1 MERSWDFHLQNCI
14 LPYIVSPM
22 DISPNLG
29 FKPLYQQVRARL
41 TQRISDGSWAAGII
55 IPSEI
60 QIAAELGVS
69 QGTVR
74 KALDDMTAANLLVRR
89 QGRGTFVATHDESRI
104 LFQFFKLQ
112 LDTGERVFPESEV
125 LDVQIHAATQQEAA
139 KLALFAKEPVIRIRR
154 VRSLDGRRCII
165 EMIILPSALFE
176 GIEKGEIP
184 NNLYDTY
191 ARRFGVTVGGG
202 IETLKAVA
210 ATDEHAKDLGVT
222 AGHPLLLIDRV
233 ASALDG
239 RPVEWRVS
247 LCNTA
252 TMQYITQL
260 R

>member
-1 MERSWDFHLQNCI
+1 MAMELSG
-14 LPYIVSPM
+14 S
-22 DISPNLG
+22 LG
-29 FKPLYQQVRARL
+29 FKPLYQQVRERL
-41 TQRISDGSWAAGII
+41 TQRIADGSWVAGKI

-74 KALDDMTAANLLVRR
+74 KALDDMTSANLLVRR

-112 LDTGERVFPESEV
+112 LDNGDRLFPESEV
-125 LDVQIHAATQQEAA
+125 LQVQCHAATQKEAE
-139 KLALFAKEPVIRIRR
+139 KLGLFAKEPVIRIRR
-154 VRSLDGRRCII
+154 VRSLDSKRCII

-176 GIEKGEIP
+176 GIEQGDIP

-202 IETLKAVA
+202 TETLKAVA
-210 ATDEHAKDLGVT
+210 ATADEAHDLGL
-222 AGHPLLLIDRV
+222 AEGHPLLLVDRV
-233 ASALDG
+233 ATALDG

-247 LCNTA
+247 LCDT
-252 TMQYITQL
+252 TTIQYVTEL

>member
-1 MERSWDFHLQNCI
+1 ME
-14 LPYIVSPM
+14 
-22 DISPNLG
+22 ISDNLG
-29 FKPLYQQVRARL
+29 FKPLYQQVRTRL
-41 TQRISDGSWAAGII
+41 TQRIADGSWAAGTI

-112 LDTGERVFPESEV
+112 LDNGERVFPESEV
-125 LDVQIHAATQQEAA
+125 LNVQIHAATEKEAA
-139 KLALFAKEPVIRIRR
+139 KLGLFAKEPVIRIRR
-154 VRSLDGRRCII
+154 VRSLDGKRCII

-176 GIEKGEIP
+176 GIEQGDIP

-202 IETLKAVA
+202 TETLKAVV
-210 ATDEHAKDLGVT
+210 ATDRDALDLHLQP
-222 AGHPLLLIDRV
+222 GHPLLLIDRV
-233 ASALDG
+233 ATALDG

-247 LCNTA
+247 LCNTSA
-252 TMQYITQL
+252 MQYVAEL